1 MVEMS
6 KEERRWRCC
15 ECGYQSK
22 DYDTVLSHAKH
33 EHGPGAKIEGT
44 IIEEIDDDRN
54 HPFLSK
60 SEIEALFDDLHDLDR
75 ITYQT
80 LTAGGIA
87 FAIVIIVIFLEL
99 CL

>member
-1 MVEMS
+1 MS

-22 DYDTVLSHAKH
+22 DYNTVRSHAKR
-33 EHGPGAKIEGT
+33 EHGRGAKIEGT

-60 SEIEALFDDLHDLDR
+60 SEIEALFDDIEDFWTK
-75 ITYQT
+75 TYWT
-80 LTAGGIA
+80 MMAGGIA

-99 CL
+99 NF